1 MGIWDGR
8 RGWINRLAVDPARRR
23 SGLGRG
29 LLALVEERL
38 RERGCDKVNLLIE
51 PDNAAVTDF
60 YAAAG
65 YSRDPLIFM
74 EKLL

>member
-1 MGIWDGR
+1 M
-8 RGWINRLAVDPARRR
+8 
-23 SGLGRG
+23 
-29 LLALVEERL
+29 EERL